1 MKKEVS
7 IWKMIVLNM
16 YWIGLSFKWNAIHPL
31 LLPAVLLNYVPNA
44 QKNTYLG
51 VLTFIGLVIA
61 TLVQPLAGAI
71 SDRWASRWGRRRPLI
86 VIGSLFD
93 LVFLAI
99 LAWVGGLVWLFI
111 GYIFLQFSSNIAHGA
126 VQGLLPDQVPARQL
140 GVASG
145 VKTFMDM
152 LALIIASLVAGNLI
166 DPNTRNPTMITV
178 VIMVLVV
185 ISTAITVLGVKEE
198 PTLDSPGMLKPSRSV
213 VQEFKD
219 TFKVDFKAN
228 IPYWWLIA
236 ERFVFLLGVFGIQ
249 QFAQYYIGD
258 VLKVDNPVKATGNLM
273 ASLAVGL
280 VIMAL
285 AGGWLTDRLG
295 ARIILVAAS
304 LVTGLGCLLLLLVKD
319 QSSLVWIG
327 SVIGIGMGLFLTS
340 NWALANQLAPGAEA
354 GKYLGLTNIATAG
367 AGALG
372 RLWGPILD
380 GLNNA
385 WQGQW
390 MGYKSMFIFGAVC
403 TVASLILLAR
413 IPIPNRESLQFETK
427 VE

>member
-1 MKKEVS
+1 MEKKVS
-7 IWKMIVLNM
+7 IGKMIVLNM
-16 YWIGLSFKWNAIHPL
+16 YWIGLSFKWNTIHPL
-31 LLPAVLLNYVPNA
+31 LLPAVLLNYVPDT

-51 VLTFIGLVIA
+51 AFTFIGLVIA
-61 TLVQPLAGAI
+61 TLVQPLAGAV

-99 LAWVGGLVWLFI
+99 LAWMGGLVWLFI

-126 VQGLLPDQVPARQL
+126 VQGLLPDQVSPGQL

-145 VKTFMDM
+145 IKTFMDM

-166 DPNTRNPTMITV
+166 DANTRNPTMITV

-198 PTLDSPGMLKPSRSV
+198 PTLNQPGMVKPSLNV
-213 VQEFKD
+213 LQEFKE
-219 TFKVDFKAN
+219 TFKVDIKAN

-273 ASLAVGL
+273 ASLAIGL
-280 VIMAL
+280 VLMAL

-295 ARIILVAAS
+295 ARVILVTAS
-304 LVTGLGCLLLLLVKD
+304 LITALGCLLLLLVRD
-319 QSSLVWIG
+319 QGSLVVVG
-327 SVIGIGMGLFLTS
+327 SVIGVGMGLFLTS
-340 NWALANQLAPGAEA
+340 NWALANALAPGNEA
-354 GKYLGLTNIATAG
+354 GKYIGLTNIATAG
-367 AGALG
+367 AGALA

-390 MGYKSMFIFGAVC
+390 VGYKSMFIFGTVC
-403 TVASLILLAR
+403 ALASLILLAR
-413 IPIPNRESLQFETK
+413 IRIPKREFKTTD
-427 VE
+427 